1 MNGRKLLLASVA
13 VISVL
18 GTAGFLAGRYF
29 VGGDKGSEAQQ
40 PSVANQLDA
49 IQTQQAAKDA
59 EERFIGQPLGIHL
72 APSLD
77 KIPKE
82 VWAEDDRLTSGG
94 CAPVSVD
101 DAKSLD
107 FARPLQMP
115 DGYAVATEDAAN
127 TGSNPWALVC
137 GGTVRSRGWDYT
149 TPGVQQIPAK
159 VSVVRL
165 ATNYDTQS
173 VAKSQV
179 STQTFGG
186 REAVVVR
193 PASSSGLAQRYLIY
207 FPESFGMTAIQTF
220 NLDQDAAFKVAEA
233 VAGASR

>member
-1 MNGRKLLLASVA
+1 MNPKRLAISA
-13 VISVL
+13 VVVVVL
-18 GTAGFLAGRYF
+18 GTAGFLVGRYF
-29 VGGDKGSEAQQ
+29 VGADGGSEAKQ

-59 EERFIGQPLGIHL
+59 EARFVGQMLGIYL

-77 KIPKE
+77 QIPKQ
-82 VWAEDDRLTSGG
+82 VWEDDDRLTSGG
-94 CAPVSVD
+94 CVSVGVD
-101 DAKSLD
+101 EAKSLD

-115 DGYAVATEDAAN
+115 VGYTVATEDSAN
-127 TGSNPWALVC
+127 TGSNPWALAC
-137 GGTVRSRGWDYT
+137 SGTVRSRGWDYT

-159 VSVVRL
+159 VSVVRQ

-179 STQTFGG
+179 STQTIGG
-186 REAVVVR
+186 RDAVVVS

-220 NLDQDAAFKVAEA
+220 NLDKDAAFKVAEA
-233 VAGASR
+233 VAGASQ